1 MLGRVA
7 EDTRLRRRRF
17 AKILAGSLLVYAVPL
32 VGPHASW
39 LVIEALIADVT
50 RASGHKPLGWIALD
64 FAAALVAQAA
74 LALLLAWVLT
84 RRGAGRFALLAASAP
99 VFFLALEWTYLWL
112 LPSYFLIEP
121 DSALEVSDW
130 PTECF
135 VPDVALAS
143 VRTPPDLPLER
154 AARAWVT
161 QSGGRSYALL
171 DSCSVA
177 PAIDP
182 GEALLTAPFV
192 LADGK
197 AVFGIWDRDIG
208 HQTWW
213 IAPGGGAAAAR
224 LPHPPADPDRSAPIL
239 SDDGAW
245 VAWKRYD
252 PMATTPPLAEQIV
265 LRSID
270 GAREHVVPLAPPGRA
285 EVELLGADVSME
297 RLTLFEHEY
306 ATGENSLVAL
316 DLTGAAHGAPVRI
329 AGVAAQSTTLLRVGE
344 GWVAWDAYREEGR
357 YRLRWRTPRGAGAH
371 EVPLGRSITAV
382 DTDPSGSYVAVSTTT
397 ALNIGRIRDS
407 VFVLRT
413 SDGVEV
419 FRRYLPTY
427 ARSRVA
433 FLGSFRFALDDR
445 EGERFGVR
453 VLQIPTGGTHTTRES
468 PP

>member
-7 EDTRLRRRRF
+7 EDTRLRRRRY
-17 AKILAGSLLVYAVPL
+17 AQVLAGSLLVYAVPL

-39 LVIEALIADVT
+39 LLIEALIADVT
-50 RASGHKPLGWIALD
+50 RASGHKPLGWIFLD
-64 FAAALVAQAA
+64 FVAALVAQGA
-74 LALLLAWVLT
+74 LALLLAWVLA

-99 VFFLALEWTYLWL
+99 LFFVALEWTYLWL

-121 DSALEVSDW
+121 DRAREAFSW

-135 VPDVALAS
+135 MPDVALAS

-154 AARAWVT
+154 ASRAWVT
-161 QSGGRSYALL
+161 QSGGRSYGLL
-171 DSCSVA
+171 DSCSIVA
-177 PAIDP
+177 AIDP
-182 GEALLTAPFV
+182 GEALLPAPVV
-192 LADGK
+192 LANGS
-197 AVFGIWDRDIG
+197 AVFGIWDRDAG

-213 IAPGGGAAAAR
+213 VAPGGGAAAAR
-224 LPHPPADPDRSAPIL
+224 LPHPPADPDRSVPIL

-265 LRSID
+265 LRSLD
-270 GAREHVVPLAPPGRA
+270 GARERVVPLAPPGRA
-285 EVELLGADVSME
+285 EVELLGADVNAQ
-297 RLTLFEHEY
+297 RLTLFEHDY
-306 ATGENSLVAL
+306 TTGEDSLVAL
-316 DLTGAAHGAPVRI
+316 DLTGATHHTPVRI

-357 YRLRWRTPRGAGAH
+357 YRLRWHTARGTGAR

-382 DTDPSGSYVAVSTTT
+382 DADPSGSYVAVSTTT

-407 VFVLRT
+407 VFVLRA
-413 SDGVEV
+413 SDGIEV
-419 FRRYLPTY
+419 LRRYLPTY
-427 ARSRVA
+427 TRSRVA
-433 FLGSFRFALDDR
+433 FLGDSRLALDDR

-453 VLQIPTGGTHTTRES
+453 VLRIPTGRTNTIGE
-468 PP
+468 PPR

>member
-121 DSALEVSDW
+121 DSALEVSGW

-161 QSGGRSYALL
+161 QSGGRSYTLL

-252 PMATTPPLAEQIV
+252 PTATTPPLAEQIV

-316 DLTGAAHGAPVRI
+316 DLTGATHGAPVRI

-433 FLGSFRFALDDR
+433 FLGSFRLALDDR